1 MPQRILNKMHDYT
14 FQVITELLE
23 RVSVNNLT
31 SEDKSPNYVTSS
43 KNAILMTTAFK
54 VQAVYNLKVFYI

>member
-1 MPQRILNKMHDYT
+1 MPQRILNKKHDYI

-23 RVSVNNLT
+23 RVAANSLT

-43 KNAILMTTAFK
+43 KNANFDD
-54 VQAVYNLKVFYI
+54 NSF